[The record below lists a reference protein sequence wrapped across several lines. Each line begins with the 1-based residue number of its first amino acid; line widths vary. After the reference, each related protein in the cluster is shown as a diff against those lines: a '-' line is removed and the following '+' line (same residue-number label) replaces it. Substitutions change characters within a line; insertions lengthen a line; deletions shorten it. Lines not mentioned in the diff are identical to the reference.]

1 MKRLEAFLVGLAI
14 VSLMPVLAGAQ
25 GFGLPGCGAASCDPE
40 KKIGGAAGY
49 LGYMKADK
57 GSEINFTYK
66 DSPVPP
72 ILLRSRSPLEGLW
85 VGGSLSTE
93 TSESFG
99 LLVNGWL
106 LLPAGKTGSES
117 YEIGGVR
124 HRNWTVKPRW
134 WYGDALLTVGNVGG
148 FSVLGGVRYDFFDIR
163 EQDPDPPTLPIFP
176 PPLVGVSTD
185 TADLTLKSWFPLGG
199 VQYASKDG
207 ESGFL
212 IQVLATPVLLG
223 RVSAKE
229 TVGGFGPAR
238 LEASGNYRSGGLIE
252 VFTEF
257 TKKFGDAEGG
267 LFARYTWVN
276 VKSDV
281 AVDVLFGGVT
291 LNYGTY
297 DMSLSRSTWTVGGKV
312 GVSF

>member
-57 GSEINFTYK
+57 GFEINFTYK
-66 DSPVPP
+66 DIPVIP
-72 ILLRSRSPLEGLW
+72 ILLRARSPLEGLW

-117 YEIGGVR
+117 YELTGVAGVD
-124 HRNWTVKPRW
+124 HREWTVKPRW
-134 WYGDALLTVGNVGG
+134 WYWDALLTVGNLGG
-148 FSVLGGVRYDFFDIR
+148 FTVLGGVRYDFFDIR
-163 EQDPDPPTLPIFP
+163 SQDPTLPTIFWP
-176 PPLVGVSTD
+176 GLSTD
-185 TADLTLKSWFPLGG
+185 TADLTLKTWFPLGG

-223 RVSAKE
+223 RVNAKE

-238 LEASGNYRSGGLIE
+238 IEASGNYRSGGLIE

-276 VKSDV
+276 AKSDV
-281 AVDVLFGGVT
+281 AVDVLFPGGVT
-291 LNYGTY
+291 LNNGTY
-297 DMSLSRSTWTVGGKV
+297 DMSFSRSTWTIGGKV